1 MADGIALTQSGAIAT
16 IRLDRPEAGNAIDLP
31 MARAL
36 QSAAEACADDRT
48 IRCVT
53 LTGTGRMFCVGG
65 DIASFASAGDDLPAF
80 LAALTAPLHSAI
92 SRLMR
97 MDKPLLTIVNG
108 PAAGAGIGLAIMG
121 DIAIAARS
129 AHFTTAYT
137 AIGFSPDAAVS
148 WLLPRLIGLR
158 RAQDLCLTNRRVSA
172 EEAAAIGLI
181 TRVVDD
187 GQLAEV
193 AAQKAAELASAA
205 TSALAATRKLLLAS
219 ADNNLEAQ
227 MDLEGR
233 TIAAQA
239 DSADGREGI
248 AAFIQKRSP
257 AYGWS

>member
-1 MADGIALTQSGAIAT
+1 MVDGISVTRSGAVAT
-16 IRLDRPEAGNAIDLP
+16 IRLDRAEAGNAIDLP
-31 MARAL
+31 MAQAL
-36 QSAAEACADDRT
+36 LRAAEACANDDA

-65 DIASFASAGDDLPAF
+65 DIASFADAGDNLPA
-80 LAALTAPLHSAI
+80 LLEALTTPLHAAI

-97 MDKPLLTIVNG
+97 MDKPLLTIING

-121 DIAIAARS
+121 DFVIAARS
-129 AHFTTAYT
+129 AHFTMAHT
-137 AIGFSPDAAVS
+137 AIGLSPDAAVS

-158 RAQDLCLTNRRVSA
+158 RAQDLCLNNRRVSA

-187 GQLAEV
+187 GQLEE
-193 AAQKAAELASAA
+193 AASQKAAELASAA

-239 DSADGREGI
+239 GSADGSEGI
-248 AAFIQKRSP
+248 AAFIQKRGP
-257 AYGWS
+257 AYGAR

>member
-1 MADGIALTQSGAIAT
+1 MTDGISVTRSGAAAT
-16 IRLDRPEAGNAIDLP
+16 IRLDRAEAGNAIDLP
-31 MARAL
+31 MAQAL
-36 QSAAEACADDRT
+36 LHAAEACADDDA

-65 DIASFASAGDDLPAF
+65 DIASFAIAGDDLPA
-80 LAALTAPLHSAI
+80 LLEALTTPLHAAI

-97 MDKPLLTIVNG
+97 MDKPLLTIING

-121 DIAIAARS
+121 DIVIAARS
-129 AHFTTAYT
+129 AHFTMAYT
-137 AIGFSPDAAVS
+137 AIGLSPDAAVS

-158 RAQDLCLTNRRVSA
+158 RAQDLCLNNRRVSA

-187 GQLAEV
+187 GQLEDE
-193 AAQKAAELASAA
+193 AAQKATELVSAA

-219 ADNNLEAQ
+219 ANSDLETQ
-227 MDLEGR
+227 MDLESR

-248 AAFIQKRSP
+248 AAFIQKRGP
-257 AYGWS
+257 AYRRS